1 MSDKKIRLRIV
12 TPTITKY
19 DSEVDMVIMRGTE
32 GDIGILAGHAPM
44 ATALAYGV
52 LRVIDEE
59 SEIVFSVMGGF
70 AEINDGGVTV
80 LADSAERP
88 EEIDRERALE
98 AKRRA
103 ERLMSELTDHVDV
116 RKAELALRRALVRI
130 EVSAYPIIR
139 NRGTSK

>member
-12 TPTITKY
+12 TPTTIKY
-19 DSEVDMVIMRGTE
+19 DNDVDMVIMRGTE
-32 GDIGILAGHAPM
+32 GDLGILSGHAPM

-59 SEIVFSVMGGF
+59 DEIVFSVMGGF
-70 AEINDGGVTV
+70 AEVSDSGVTV

-103 ERLMSELTDHVDV
+103 ERMMSEMTDHVDV

-130 EVSAYPIIR
+130 EVSSYPIIR

>member
-1 MSDKKIRLRIV
+1 MAQKKVRLRIV
-12 TPTITKY
+12 TPSKTKF
-19 DSEVDMVIMRGTE
+19 DEDVDMVIMRGTE
-32 GDIGILAGHAPM
+32 GDIGVLPGHEPM
-44 ATALAYGV
+44 ATVLAYGM
-52 LRVIDEE
+52 LRVIAGDEE
-59 SEIVFSVMGGF
+59 FVFSLMGGF
-70 AEINDGGVTV
+70 AEIHEKGVTI

-103 ERLMSELTDHVDV
+103 ERMLAEQTDRVEV

-139 NRGTSK
+139 DRMSEK

>member
-1 MSDKKIRLRIV
+1 MAEKKVRLRIV
-12 TPTITKY
+12 TPTMVKF
-19 DSEVDMVIMRGTE
+19 DEDVEMVIMRGTE
-32 GDIGILAGHAPM
+32 GDIGVLPGHEPM

-52 LRVIDEE
+52 LRVLTEE
-59 SEIVFSVMGGF
+59 NEIVFSVMGGF
-70 AEINDGGVTV
+70 AEIHESGVTI

-103 ERLMSELTDHVDV
+103 ERLLAEMSDQVDV

-139 NRGTSK
+139 SRFISK